1 MEGVLKGTIAPI
13 HSENIIERMARVRPV
28 AFVCRPHLTLLHQF
42 LNDRLTSLESII
54 TNNPITVIFIVVCV
68 VGLII
73 LGVKRMLAE
82 ELIDDYPGV
91 PSEGKSR
98 KSRRV
103 D

>member
-1 MEGVLKGTIAPI
+1 MEGVLKGTISPI
-13 HSENIIERMARVRPV
+13 HSENVIERMARVRPITF
-28 AFVCRPHLTLLHQF
+28 ARSPPLTLFLQF
-42 LNDRLTSLESII
+42 LNDKLTSIESII
-54 TNNPITVIFIVVCV
+54 TNNPITAVFIVFCV
-68 VGLII
+68 FGLII